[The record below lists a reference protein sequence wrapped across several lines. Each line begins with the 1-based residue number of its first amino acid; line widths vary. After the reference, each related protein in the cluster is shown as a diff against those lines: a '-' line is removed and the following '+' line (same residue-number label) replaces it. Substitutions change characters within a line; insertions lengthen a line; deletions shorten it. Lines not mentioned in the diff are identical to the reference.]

1 MVTGVYRNLLPCP
14 FKKGVDIMDL
24 TKHFPRSPYDMLAG
38 VVMLPRTID
47 KANAHNAGTLGE
59 YHYNCP
65 LDQAVLGFLGVNHG
79 DFAKKVAELQTDEKL
94 SEWVKSSFQKNREEK
109 DTFNNTMRHM
119 EPDTPEKKQWLEEQ
133 CRIHGK
139 QIRTYFDNLDADEK
153 RF

>member
-1 MVTGVYRNLLPCP
+1 
-14 FKKGVDIMDL
+14 MDL

-47 KANAHNAGTLGE
+47 KAKAHNAGTLGE

-65 LDQAVLGFLGVNHG
+65 LDKAVLEFFGADHEV
-79 DFAKKVAELQTDEKL
+79 FAKKVAGLGTDEKMM
-94 SEWVKSSFQKNREEK
+94 EWLGKNKTREEK
-109 DTFNNTMRHM
+109 DKFNNTMRHM

-133 CRIHGK
+133 IKAHGK
-139 QIRTYFDNLDADEK
+139 RVKTYFDNIDADEK